1 MRHNTASAVLHAQG
15 RAARATPV
23 TTTNCARFVDSVVE
37 RITRYLDG
45 DVSHIANPEALA
57 ARQSAR

>member
-1 MRHNTASAVLHAQG
+1 MFCLPGTGQC
-15 RAARATPV
+15 PWV

-57 ARQSAR
+57 AR